1 MIFYGIES
9 GSQHVFNLMNKGEKL
24 EQTIKAVR
32 WTKKAGIEAYGSF
45 ILGFPGETKAQLEA
59 TINFHS
65 LSYRMESTFISSQ
78 RNTYPKVYF

>member
-1 MIFYGIES
+1 MNLACSSRTGTVTKDLLIKMRKAVCFLIFYGIES

-45 ILGFPGETKAQLEA
+45 ILGFPGETRAQL
-59 TINFHS
+59 
-65 LSYRMESTFISSQ
+65 
-78 RNTYPKVYF
+78 